1 MSLPVTFNAP
11 YPLRLTATNASL
23 QYELYE
29 VSACTVGILTIENLS
44 CRDYLVM
51 EAEGRRI
58 PLRVSEILPSYRP
71 AIGPVVKRYRLTC
84 LDCLMELDRLL
95 TLPESSERILQFPRC
110 PVTPKVYVEARW
122 PGRDQVELLESVDIS
137 RSGLLLRIVKADDH
151 AHLPINAAFP
161 LRLDVARLWL
171 PETLQPL
178 GRIVRVF
185 DSHEEF
191 KTFTFIA
198 IELLDF
204 PAQDAQHW
212 NQLLRRIER
221 GFLPGLTQVA

>member
-1 MSLPVTFNAP
+1 MSLQFRFNAP
-11 YPLRLTATNASL
+11 YPLRLTATNAPL

-29 VSACTVGILTIENLS
+29 VSACTVGILTVENLS
-44 CRDYLVM
+44 NRDYLVM

-58 PLRVSEILPSYRP
+58 PLRVSEILPSYR
-71 AIGPVVKRYRLTC
+71 AEIGPVVKRYRLTC

-122 PGRDQVELLESVDIS
+122 PGREQVELLESVDIS

-151 AHLPINAAFP
+151 AHLPKNATLP

-185 DSHEEF
+185 NSHEEF
-191 KTFTFIA
+191 KTFTLIA
-198 IELLDF
+198 IELIDF
-204 PAQDAQHW
+204 PAQDALHW